1 MAGMH
6 LIVRPH
12 LKGCQS
18 LAADRLLANDNLIA
32 SAFRKHSGQMKRV
45 FSELRPEEL
54 RGSKWR
60 LRKSASALP
69 R

>member
-18 LAADRLLANDNLIA
+18 LAADRLLANDRFFDGEKIVA
-32 SAFRKHSGQMKRV
+32 
-45 FSELRPEEL
+45 
-54 RGSKWR
+54 
-60 LRKSASALP
+60 
-69 R
+69 